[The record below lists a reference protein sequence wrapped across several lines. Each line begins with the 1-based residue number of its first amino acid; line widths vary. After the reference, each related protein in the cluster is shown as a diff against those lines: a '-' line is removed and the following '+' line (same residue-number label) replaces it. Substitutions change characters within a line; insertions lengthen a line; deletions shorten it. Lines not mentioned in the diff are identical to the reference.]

1 MIPFMLD
8 VTDKPVVIVGGGE
21 VATRRARKLLDARAS
36 LTVIAPE
43 LSAQLQAWEAAGEI
57 IAHRRGVLEE
67 DLLSAW
73 LVLEHTGSA
82 SVQKMVEDTCL
93 QHRIWCLLGGNP
105 ADSTLWNMA
114 TAHHGDLTVAVS
126 ANGNPRR
133 AKQAAETLL
142 KHARQQDL

>member
-21 VATRRARKLLDARAS
+21 VATRRVHKLLDAGAQV
-36 LTVIAPE
+36 TVIAPE
-43 LSAQLQAWEAAGEI
+43 LSAQLEAWEAAGEI
-57 IAHRRGVLEE
+57 TAHRRGVRKE
-67 DLLSAW
+67 DLVPAW
-73 LVLEHTGSA
+73 LVMEHTGSA
-82 SVQKMVEDTCL
+82 AVQKMVEATCL

-105 ADSTLWNMA
+105 ADSTFWNMA

-126 ANGNPRR
+126 AHGNPRR
-133 AKQAAETLL
+133 AKQAAETLI